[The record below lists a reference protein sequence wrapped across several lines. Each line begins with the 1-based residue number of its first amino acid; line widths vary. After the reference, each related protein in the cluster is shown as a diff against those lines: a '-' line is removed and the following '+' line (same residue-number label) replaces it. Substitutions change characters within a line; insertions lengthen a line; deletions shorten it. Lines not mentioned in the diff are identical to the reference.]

1 MNGGDPKAGKQVFRP
16 HAVLA
21 AIMGAA
27 TLLWLGVLV
36 YLLRFDGVPVQ
47 TFLSAVFF
55 VLFFAVSVTYYGRTR
70 IIVDSGGIT
79 YRGLVRTRRFSF
91 ADIRKVDVLPGP
103 VTVYAAIIR
112 NLQDASV
119 MYIGSSLKQKPELR
133 EEANHGHG
141 DILDALESRDIEA
154 AVKALDEHLLTS
166 IAAYDLRDQG

>member
-1 MNGGDPKAGKQVFRP
+1 MNAGDPKAGKQVFRP
-16 HAVLA
+16 HGVLA

-27 TLLWLGVLV
+27 TLLWLGVLL

-70 IIVDSGGIT
+70 IIVDAGGIT

-103 VTVYAAIIR
+103 VTVYAVRAGR
-112 NLQDASV
+112 GLV
-119 MYIGSSLKQKPELR
+119 HFTSLFADHRRLARILVERAGLLPLR
-133 EEANHGHG
+133 A
-141 DILDALESRDIEA
+141 
-154 AVKALDEHLLTS
+154 
-166 IAAYDLRDQG
+166 

>member
-1 MNGGDPKAGKQVFRP
+1 MNAGDPTAGKQVFRP

-55 VLFFAVSVTYYGRTR
+55 VLFFGVSVTYYGRTR
-70 IIVDSGGIT
+70 IIVDAGGIT

-103 VTVYAAIIR
+103 VTVYAVRGSRGLVHFTSLFAHHR
-112 NLQDASV
+112 NLAKILIERS
-119 MYIGSSLKQKPELR
+119 GLTPLR
-133 EEANHGHG
+133 A
-141 DILDALESRDIEA
+141 
-154 AVKALDEHLLTS
+154 
-166 IAAYDLRDQG
+166 

>member
-1 MNGGDPKAGKQVFRP
+1 MVDEPYSADWVDRNRVF
-16 HAVLA
+16 HMAIYETA
-21 AIMGAA
+21 ASPR
-27 TLLWLGVLV
+27 L
-36 YLLRFDGVPVQ
+36 
-47 TFLSAVFF
+47 
-55 VLFFAVSVTYYGRTR
+55 
-70 IIVDSGGIT
+70 
-79 YRGLVRTRRFSF
+79 
-91 ADIRKVDVLPGP
+91 
-103 VTVYAAIIR
+103 AAIIR

>member
-55 VLFFAVSVTYYGRTR
+55 VLFFGVSLTYYARTR
-70 IIVDSGGIT
+70 IVVDARGIT
-79 YRGLVRTRRFSF
+79 YQGMVRTRSYSF
-91 ADIRKVDVLPGP
+91 KEIRKVDVLPGP
-103 VTVYAAIIR
+103 VTVYAIR
-112 NLQDASV
+112 TNGGLVNFTSFFQHHRRLAALLVERAKLAS
-119 MYIGSSLKQKPELR
+119 MAS
-133 EEANHGHG
+133 
-141 DILDALESRDIEA
+141 
-154 AVKALDEHLLTS
+154 
-166 IAAYDLRDQG
+166 